1 MTYATFKDLLGGIKD
16 LKSYPIQERN
26 KLCLEEIHRT
36 FPVLTECHNAGP
48 CVRALYMR
56 YVISLAKLKDVS
68 HDMYDI
74 INLLYSNINTVSA
87 IYTELN
93 NHARAFGGEAAYN
106 VSVAVFKRTDVQS
119 RDVRSHAQTVVSDK
133 NRSQKQIELTHV
145 LGVISA
151 YKSIDGNDASSRSKR
166 AIALLLSVGSRLIE
180 LLKVSNYEAIEN
192 KPNQIRVSNFAKKR
206 GLVAGSIDKPLLGL
220 TSQEFL
226 DGVTF
231 IRSFIDKKQG
241 NAKVTSLWDAKLNQE
256 VRATRGL
263 EQCSVKDLRAIY
275 ANAAFKL
282 HAPKSGP
289 DVPSS
294 TAYISQVLGHD
305 QRSLTTALSYQG
317 INIRMPIQHENTLDS
332 TDVSYMKLQSDIDVV
347 KDDINVIKGLLE
359 KRIGDVD
366 WNTRGSQGEES
377 NTAMF
382 ITKDNTI
389 VNINKMPKSRNLDYF
404 QKTLRVQIGKKILIK
419 HNVQV
424 SNAKLRLLGVWN
436 LTVNE
441 HNKHGEGGE
450 GGEAGEE
457 GT

>member
-1 MTYATFKDLLGGIKD
+1 M
-16 LKSYPIQERN
+16 
-26 KLCLEEIHRT
+26 
-36 FPVLTECHNAGP
+36 
-48 CVRALYMR
+48 
-56 YVISLAKLKDVS
+56 
-68 HDMYDI
+68 
-74 INLLYSNINTVSA
+74 
-87 IYTELN
+87 
-93 NHARAFGGEAAYN
+93 
-106 VSVAVFKRTDVQS
+106 
-119 RDVRSHAQTVVSDK
+119 
-133 NRSQKQIELTHV
+133 
-145 LGVISA
+145 
-151 YKSIDGNDASSRSKR
+151 
-166 AIALLLSVGSRLIE
+166 
-180 LLKVSNYEAIEN
+180 
-192 KPNQIRVSNFAKKR
+192 
-206 GLVAGSIDKPLLGL
+206 AGSIDKPLLGL

-347 KDDINVIKGLLE
+347 KGDINVIKGLLE

-441 HNKHGEGGE
+441 HNSAPEASGEGGE
-450 GGEAGEE
+450 EGEE
-457 GT
+457 G